1 MNIFPI
7 SQNQYHLIFP
17 GMHQVQV
24 FEVQGKLLLSSA
36 MNEQMN
42 LELSGFS
49 KGLYV
54 VVIDGNHVKKLMRQ

>member
-1 MNIFPI
+1 
-7 SQNQYHLIFP
+7 
-17 GMHQVQV
+17 MHQVQV